1 MENRSFSKDMKGAWG
16 LLDKRMKILMIL
28 QTGLSAGILLML
40 LFDFVGIV
48 NRTVALRIDLVLLIV
63 LLIVSALRSYPERK
77 RSIVIYMLL
86 LVAAIFCLVVQCFL

>member
-16 LLDKRMKILMIL
+16 LLSKRMKILMIL
-28 QTGLSAGILLML
+28 QTALSAGILLML
-40 LFDFVGIV
+40 VLDFAGIG
-48 NRTVALRIDLVLLIV
+48 NRTVMLRIDLVLLIV

-77 RSIVIYMLL
+77 KSIVIYMLL